1 MIAFIVI
8 VRRAGLVVATYNE
21 TAIDSS
27 TAVMNAQVRYGAC
40 GVFVQA
46 A

>member
-8 VRRAGLVVATYNE
+8 VRRAGLVVATYSE
-21 TAIDSS
+21 TTIDSS
-27 TAVMNAQVRYGAC
+27 TAVMNAQLRYGAC
-40 GVFVQA
+40 GVFVRA